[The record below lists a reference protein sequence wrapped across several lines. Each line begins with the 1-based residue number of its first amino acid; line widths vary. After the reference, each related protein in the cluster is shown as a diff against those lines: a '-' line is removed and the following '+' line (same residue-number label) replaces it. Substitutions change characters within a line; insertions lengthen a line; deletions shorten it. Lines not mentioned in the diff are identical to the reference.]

1 MGVGGAVSIIGL
13 GFLAW
18 FLATRD
24 TWESDHRS
32 DVIRLSKDTMDLIE
46 AKDPVN
52 AVKKYDELI
61 RLVGKRKLIAPD
73 LAKAVSDARDAAEI
87 AKREIH
93 GGPSPCRTY
102 DGIESQAKAFVEAG
116 DFERGIEKYEQ
127 VAGCDQERHFRQ
139 RGIDSIGRKNFAS
152 QDPCQRETGPE
163 TAGGGSRR
171 ESGSRRKQDVSGSK
185 RRQGESGSKR
195 KRELPASGPT

>member
-73 LAKAVSDARDAAEI
+73 LAKAVFDARDASEI
-87 AKREIH
+87 AKREIYEEQAL
-93 GGPSPCRTY
+93 SNIR
-102 DGIESQAKAFVEAG
+102 GIESQAKAFVEAG
-116 DFERGIEKYEQ
+116 DFERGIDKYEQ
-127 VAGCDQERHFRQ
+127 ALDAIKNATFDNAELTT
-139 RGIDSIGRKNFAS
+139 SIGRIS
-152 QDPCQRETGPE
+152 QAKTLANEKLDQKRQDEE
-163 TAGGGSRR
+163 AVR